1 MPKPPILDIIDLCL
15 ERGDTQILNG
25 LNWRIEAG
33 EHWVVLGPNGS
44 GKTSLLAA
52 LTGYKSPTSGKI
64 HILGKTFGEDDWFL
78 LRKQIGLVSS
88 ALDKLMAHDEPVLE
102 TIVSGK
108 YAMIDLWHEPSSG
121 DKRAARAILKRIE
134 CSHLA
139 NRPWA
144 QLSQGERQRA
154 LIGRTLMSKPKL
166 MMLDEPCAGLDPVA
180 REHFLQFLDR
190 LGQQRNSP
198 SIILITHHTEEIM
211 PVFTHALLIRDGR
224 NLAQGPVKEILNN
237 AALSRVFEFPVQLS
251 RKQGRYWLTTKT
263 KRNSVM

>member
-1 MPKPPILDIIDLCL
+1 MTMPVLRVSELTKDC
-15 ERGDTQILNG
+15 GG
-25 LNWRIEAG
+25 LRAVDGVSFHVDEG
-33 EHWVVLGPNGS
+33 EFVGLIGPNGC
-44 GKTSLLAA
+44 GKTSLLAS
-52 LTGYKSPTSGKI
+52 LTGYKFPTSGDI
-64 HILGKTFGEDDWFL
+64 YILGNTFGENDWTE
-78 LRKQIGLVSS
+78 LRTHIGLVSS
-88 ALDKLMAHDEPVLE
+88 TLNKLMAEDEPVME
-102 TIVSGK
+102 TVVSGK
-108 YAMIDLWHEPSSG
+108 YAMIDLWHDPSAA
-121 DKRAARAILKRIE
+121 DIRTARAILKRIE
-134 CSHLA
+134 CLHLA

-154 LIGRTLMSKPKL
+154 LIGRALMAKPKL
-166 MMLDEPCAGLDPVA
+166 LMLDEPCAGLDPVA

-224 NLAQGPVKEILNN
+224 NVAQGPVKEILNDE
-237 AALSRVFEFPVQLS
+237 ALSRVFEFPVQLS